1 VFQHHWLVSHN
12 LVKSDSEKKRE
23 ALVKLMHQYYYSVS
37 ETVYSSWSDSQL
49 KKWLVD
55 NGIMKSDAQAS
66 RDKMLKLVAYVIF
79 IQLCPVLLMGEYS
92 LCFRDNYLSAKDTF
106 WSAWS
111 DNQIR
116 TWLIEKGYMRS
127 DAQYKRDQLIKL
139 ADEK

>member
-1 VFQHHWLVSHN
+1 
-12 LVKSDSEKKRE
+12 
-23 ALVKLMHQYYYSVS
+23 
-37 ETVYSSWSDSQL
+37 
-49 KKWLVD
+49 
-55 NGIMKSDAQAS
+55 
-66 RDKMLKLVAYVIF
+66 
-79 IQLCPVLLMGEYS
+79 MGEY
-92 LCFRDNYLSAKDTF
+92 LLFFRDNYLSAKGTF